1 MLVFVSLCW
10 SSCLCVGLLCDCVTA
25 KAIPGLL
32 TFSHFCRRRYSWRL
46 TIIRTKATSVT
57 TIEIE
62 KPYSVKLKL
71 PNCQIALFS
80 LPIAI
85 HCQIAFAKFLY
96 CLYCLELNLPI
107 MERGFP
113 ALCVSFCA
121 AIVPTIIHLS
131 ASLLSIAQL
140 EKQQIKDMRLS
151 DLLLSLFLF
160 NNHERKVDFKKGR
173 FWCFRGLTKLS
184 FPMVISHYLGF
195 FLRLIWNTMAQK
207 HKTLPLLL

>member
-1 MLVFVSLCW
+1 MWLCDIESHSRSLYWSLWWSLCLCVGLRVFVLVYCVIMLHLKPFQVFVLVFVVVFVSLCW
-10 SSCLCVGLLCDCVTA
+10 SLCLCVGLLCDCVTA

-121 AIVPTIIHLS
+121 AIVPTIIHP
-131 ASLLSIAQL
+131 Q
-140 EKQQIKDMRLS
+140 RLYC
-151 DLLLSLFLF
+151 LLLNWK
-160 NNHERKVDFKKGR
+160 NNK
-173 FWCFRGLTKLS
+173 
-184 FPMVISHYLGF
+184 
-195 FLRLIWNTMAQK
+195 
-207 HKTLPLLL
+207 